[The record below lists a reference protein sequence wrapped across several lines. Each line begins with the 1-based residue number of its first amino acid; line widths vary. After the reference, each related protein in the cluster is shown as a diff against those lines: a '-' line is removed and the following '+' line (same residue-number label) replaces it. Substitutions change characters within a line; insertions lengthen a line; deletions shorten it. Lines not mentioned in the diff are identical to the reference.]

1 MFKIAILF
9 CDLDRLLW
17 TLSIPTDAFIS
28 NVSIAT
34 PDSFSLV
41 LLPGKSSSILLPS
54 ICVRLHALGVSRYIG
69 FLKIESLGAGQ
80 VTHWLRVG
88 LEVRALSCRAL
99 ARIPPEGQ

>member
-1 MFKIAILF
+1 MDLMIPSYSLNFCLICLEFVRYNMFKIAILF

-69 FLKIESLGAGQ
+69 FLKI
-80 VTHWLRVG
+80 
-88 LEVRALSCRAL
+88 
-99 ARIPPEGQ
+99 